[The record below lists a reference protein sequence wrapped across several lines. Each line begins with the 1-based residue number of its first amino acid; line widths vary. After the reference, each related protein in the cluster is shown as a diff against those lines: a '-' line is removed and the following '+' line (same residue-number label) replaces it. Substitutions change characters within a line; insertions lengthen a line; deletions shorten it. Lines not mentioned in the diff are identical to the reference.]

1 MSIVVVGSVA
11 YDGVETP
18 HGKVERMLGGSCTY
32 IALSA
37 SYFSTVRIVAVVG
50 EDFDQQDHQLL
61 EDRGIDLAGLEKV
74 PGKTF
79 FWAGV
84 YTDDSRVCSAAVH
97 AGLITLARGGTVT
110 IKILPGRPSYL
121 GSTRNGV
128 RSSPWASYTGSY
140 SFVVAPKVTGPI
152 LDGGRTWAAN
162 AAAFQ
167 GTIGGRYRYSCPPNG
182 KLGKVIG
189 AGTYAPTSSV
199 CSAAVHAGQISVT
212 QGGNVVILVRA
223 GRPTYAGTV
232 KNGVT
237 SRAGAATKRNGRS
250 AVATS
255 MTSK

>member
-1 MSIVVVGSVA
+1 MITRACSIGGAVVAALLLAAVAAAGSAADPVG
-11 YDGVETP
+11 GVDWNATATTFR
-18 HGKVERMLGGSCTY
+18 GQNGLKVIYKCPAGGSLGSIYGT
-32 IALSA
+32 
-37 SYFSTVRIVAVVG
+37 
-50 EDFDQQDHQLL
+50 
-61 EDRGIDLAGLEKV
+61 
-74 PGKTF
+74 
-79 FWAGV
+79 GV

-237 SRAGAATKRNGRS
+237 SRAGAATKAS
-250 AVATS
+250 FVFTKA
-255 MTSK
+255 